1 MKAMTHLLSAL
12 RGTIAVC
19 GTLLFA
25 QATWAQTVEI
35 ESPAHDALMFEER
48 VTIRAVSSPNTSLL
62 LLHEDQIVGSQETD
76 ERGRAHFADVRL
88 PLGPSQWVVQ
98 QEWDPDVTD
107 SVFVHVAGPLSAL
120 QIDDALLNMPADTTA
135 VHEIYVYARDAW
147 GMDPRLGEAVTVQL
161 ERGQLL
167 NEDAVPEQPG
177 TQLPV
182 VNGQIVLR
190 IRPAAQ
196 VGPARLVVRS
206 DAVEEAQTLHFS
218 TRETAWNIVGTA
230 DGQIGWNEKKAPA
243 GSRGAADLEEGTYTQ
258 GRLAYFARG
267 TLGNRWLLTS
277 SYDSDRYY
285 DSQVF
290 RFLRPEQVYP
300 IYGDASSIFYEAPT
314 MSKLY
319 ARIERDGT
327 FAQYGDFATRLSQAE
342 LTSYQRVFTGVST
355 QTRTR
360 HLTTRAFAAQT
371 EQTLQIDQ
379 IRGEGISGLYDLSA
393 RSRGL
398 EIVEGSEQIVLQV
411 RDRLHPEKVLQERRQ
426 HRYADYDIDYEAAT
440 LLFKRPVASYDAD
453 ENPQFIV
460 VTYETKRAID
470 KQWVSGAHIYLDG
483 GQRWGLGTTAV
494 NEERAEGDY
503 LLAGVEGRLRFSD
516 LLSISSEVGRSR
528 VRGQEDAWAWKVEG
542 EGALGRSAGY
552 ELYYRDAQGAYLNT
566 SSTTARPG
574 ERKVRGRLHWRI
586 ASRLKLVGEAYQTN
600 DDLTGQERRSGL
612 LSSQME
618 WGPVSQKMSVESTR
632 LSGASA
638 PSTSSTTLNGGLEW
652 TASERLRLGIERDQ
666 TLGDE
671 ELNYRPTLNRV
682 NGRWMLRDGVEFVME
697 HAFRDESLWKSSYT
711 NWGIESTLVEDLN
724 MYARYQLD
732 SGLRREQN
740 QAIVGLRH
748 RYSVTDA
755 WTFDTTFE
763 RMRTLR
769 GTGDNDFT
777 AYSIATQYLPAD
789 PLKASARFERRD
801 GRSTDK
807 MVVTSAGDWSVARTW
822 SVLAKHTFL
831 DESHLNR
838 TTSRMEPLR
847 RHQLSLGLAHRPY
860 HDDVIN
866 AILKYELKSESDN
879 RQQRDAQKTS
889 HIGSIETLVQ
899 PAARLEWYA
908 RYTFKLNRVRT
919 GQVKAHA
926 LTDLWSTHLR
936 YEWTQRWDTLAELR
950 VLNQY
955 QQDDLNYGSA
965 LELGYIALRNTRLAL
980 GYNIAG
986 NEDRDLSN
994 ASYWAR
1000 GPYMKVQIK
1009 FSERDIASPL
1019 RGLNSG
1025 VQ

>member
-1 MKAMTHLLSAL
+1 MRGLKRVFKTVRGAL
-12 RGTIAVC
+12 AVVGTMLC
-19 GTLLFA
+19 
-25 QATWAQTVEI
+25 ATAWGEGVHI
-35 ESPAHDALMFEER
+35 ESPAYDKLLFEEHMD
-48 VTIRAVSSPNTSLL
+48 VQAVGAAQTNLL
-62 LLHEDQIVGSQETD
+62 LLYEDRIIASEETNAS
-76 ERGRAHFADVRL
+76 GRARFVGVQL
-88 PLGPSQWVVQ
+88 PLGPSLWVVQ
-98 QEWDPDVTD
+98 QELNPELTD
-107 SVFVHVAGPLSAL
+107 SVMVHVAGPIAEVE
-120 QIDDALLNMPADTTA
+120 IDDTFLRLPADTLA
-135 VHEIYVYARDAW
+135 VHEVLVYTRDAW
-147 GMDPRLGEAVTVQL
+147 GMHPGAGQVVTVHL
-161 ERGQLL
+161 EHGQLM
-167 NEDAVPEQPG
+167 NEDLLPEQPG
-177 TQLPV
+177 IQLPV
-182 VNGQIVLR
+182 TNGQVALR
-190 IRPAAQ
+190 VRPSVQ
-196 VGPARLVVRS
+196 VGPARLVVR
-206 DAVEEAQTLHFS
+206 AGEVEDAQTLHYT
-218 TRETAWNIVGTA
+218 TRATAWNIVGTA
-230 DGQIGWNEKKAPA
+230 DGQIGWNEKNAPA
-243 GSRGAADLEEGTYTQ
+243 GSSGAADLEEGTYAQ

-267 TLGNRWLLTS
+267 TLGDRWLLTS

-285 DSQVF
+285 DDQVF

-319 ARIERDGT
+319 ARIERDQT
-327 FAQYGDFATRLSQAE
+327 YAQYGDFATRLSQAE
-342 LTSYQRVFTGVST
+342 LTSYQRVFTGVSA
-355 QTRTR
+355 QTSTR

-371 EQTLQIDQ
+371 QQTIQVDQ
-379 IRGEGISGLYDLSA
+379 IRGEGISGLYNLSA
-393 RSRGL
+393 RTRGL

-440 LLFKRPVASYDAD
+440 LLFKRPVASYDGD

-460 VTYETKRAID
+460 VTYETKQVID
-470 KQWVSGAHIYLDG
+470 EQWVSGAHVYLDG
-483 GQRWGLGTTAV
+483 GEGWGLGTTAV
-494 NEERAEGDY
+494 NEERAGGDY

-516 LLSISSEVGRSR
+516 ALSVRSEVGRSG

-542 EGALGRSAGY
+542 QGSLGSAAGY
-552 ELYYRDAQGAYLNT
+552 ELYYRDAQETYQNA

-586 ASRLKLVGEAYQTN
+586 ANRLKLVGEAYQTN

-618 WGPVSQKMSVESTR
+618 WGAVSQKMSVESTR
-632 LSGASA
+632 LSGANA
-638 PSTSSTTLNGGLEW
+638 PTTSSTTLNGGLEW
-652 TASERLRLGIERDQ
+652 AASERLRLGVERDQ

-671 ELNYRPTLNRV
+671 ELNYRPTLNRI
-682 NGRWMLRDGVEFVME
+682 NGRWQLRDGVEFVAE

-748 RYSVTDA
+748 RYSVTDE

-769 GTGDNDFT
+769 GSGANDFT

-807 MVVTSAGDWSVARTW
+807 MVVTSAADWSIARTW
-822 SVLAKHTFL
+822 SILAKHTFL
-831 DESHLNR
+831 DESQLNNA
-838 TTSRMEPLR
+838 TARMEPLR
-847 RHQLSLGLAHRPY
+847 RHNLSLGLAHRPY
-860 HDDVIN
+860 HNDVIN
-866 AILKYELKSESDN
+866 AILKYELKAENDR
-879 RQQRDAQKTS
+879 RQQGDRQKSS
-889 HIGSIETLVQ
+889 HIGSIETIVQ
-899 PAARLEWYA
+899 PLARLEWYA
-908 RYTFKLNRVRT
+908 RYTFKLNRVNA
-919 GQVKAHA
+919 GGVKAHA

-950 VLNQY
+950 ILNQY
-955 QQDDLNYGSA
+955 QQDDLNYGSS
-965 LELGYIALRNTRLAL
+965 LEAGYIALKNTRLAL
-980 GYNIAG
+980 GYNLAG
-986 NEDRDLSN
+986 NEDRDFSN

-1009 FSERDIASPL
+1009 FSERDIASAL
-1019 RGLNSG
+1019 GGLNSG